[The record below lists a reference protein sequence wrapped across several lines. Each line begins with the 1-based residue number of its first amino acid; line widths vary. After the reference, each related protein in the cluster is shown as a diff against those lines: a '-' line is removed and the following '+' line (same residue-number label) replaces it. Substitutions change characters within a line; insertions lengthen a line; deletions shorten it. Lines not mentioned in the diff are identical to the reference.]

1 MGIGIWATRGPVA
14 CQVEQEHRDIF
25 FSFGFEVVHVKYVKI
40 LILRQLGSS
49 KIENTGLGSITLE

>member
-1 MGIGIWATRGPVA
+1 MA
-14 CQVEQEHRDIF
+14 CQVEQERRDIF